1 MRLINAVLHWDNLT
15 DAWLSVAE
23 NRGAPGADG
32 VSVKRF
38 ARHWEAHL
46 RRLRDVVRTN
56 QYRSGRLR
64 QFTVPKPGGDGER
77 LIAIPTVAD
86 RVLQRAML
94 NVIDDLF
101 DRQFLDCS
109 YGYRAG
115 RSLHQAVAALLAH
128 RDRGLT
134 SVLDADID
142 ECFASLDHE
151 LLYGFLSG
159 TIDDPV
165 VLGLL
170 RAWLRAGRRATH
182 PDRGIALGMPVS
194 PLCCNVYLHRLDQ
207 ELVRNRWAVHGTLRV
222 VRYADDFVCCCAS
235 QHQAEQARQVVADIL
250 ADLRLQLEPTKTHVT
265 SFADGFD
272 FLGVRFHRDS
282 YEFLWRGKTI
292 EVSGPTPEWLWGYV
306 PDGYE

>member
-1 MRLINAVLHWDNLT
+1 MHLNDQVLHWNNLT
-15 DAWLSVAE
+15 DAWLGVAE
-23 NRGAPGADG
+23 NRGAPGADEM
-32 VSVKRF
+32 SIQRF
-38 ARHWEAHL
+38 ARNWEAHL
-46 RRLRDVVRTN
+46 RRLRDAVRAN
-56 QYRSGRLR
+56 QYRPGRLR
-64 QFTVPKPGGDGER
+64 QFTVPKPSGEGER

-86 RVLQRAML
+86 RVLQRAVL
-94 NVIDDLF
+94 NVIDDVF

-151 LLYGFLSG
+151 LLLGFLAE

-170 RAWLRAGRRATH
+170 RAWLRVGRRATH

-194 PLCCNVYLHRLDQ
+194 PLCCNVYLHRLDR
-207 ELVRNRWAVHGTLRV
+207 ELARNHWTH
-222 VRYADDFVCCCAS
+222 VRYADDFVCCCATS
-235 QHQAEQARQVVADIL
+235 SQAEHARQVVAEIL
-250 ADLRLQLEPTKTHVT
+250 ADLRLQLEPTKTRIA
-265 SFADGFD
+265 SFEEGFD
-272 FLGVRFHRDS
+272 FLGVRFYRDT
-282 YEFLWRGKTI
+282 YEFQWEGKTV
-292 EVSGPTPEWLWGYV
+292 EVSGPTPDWLWGYV